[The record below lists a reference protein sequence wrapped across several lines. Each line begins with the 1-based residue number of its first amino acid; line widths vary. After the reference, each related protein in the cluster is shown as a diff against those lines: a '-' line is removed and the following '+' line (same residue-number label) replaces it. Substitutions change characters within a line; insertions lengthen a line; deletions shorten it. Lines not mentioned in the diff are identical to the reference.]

1 MSKVKELL
9 NYLAHHDYL
18 PTKYRE
24 EIQVLL
30 DNQPEANVIELL
42 VRGGFMESE
51 NLARVE
57 AEFFNF
63 PYVNL
68 EDKSSIDFLDLLPFE
83 LARDC
88 GAICFDKENESLSL
102 ALIFPEVSTIRKLN
116 SWASESGFYLKYY
129 ICSLLDYEKE
139 LAHYE
144 MIEPAVKDMTVEEK
158 EVSGFEVVPIDKI
171 VNTIL
176 TQATTVGAEE
186 IMIDS
191 SSSGVRVRFRLG
203 GLLTTV
209 LSLPLTVKD
218 HLFGFLKGLAQ
229 VPFEDAVGIGQLDLI
244 VNKKELRFSLSALK
258 TNEGEKLVIKE
269 ISKKESKFD
278 LESLGFGSHL
288 KGIINKGL
296 TESKGKIIIF
306 GETGSGRTTTLY
318 SLLKQLNPQE
328 KHIVSLEN
336 SLESN
341 LSGISQLQMKPESG
355 LDYSQAIRGLLR
367 HQPDV
372 VALEEINNQATAES
386 ALHLAMTGAHIIT
399 SSEAS
404 GLVDGLSRLLKL
416 KMDSYHLSS
425 VLNTIIAQR
434 LVKRVCPHCGSIQEM
449 TTDESDFVK
458 QELSIVPREKL
469 PRGIDLSGKLFKM
482 QSDGCSWCDH
492 SGYLGKMA
500 VAEGGSVDEGV
511 RSDLSSVQKKSEI
524 RAALDKLD
532 RLTMYQDG
540 LIKVLQGRTTLD
552 EIVSK

>member
-1 MSKVKELL
+1 MSKVNELL
-9 NYLAHHDYL
+9 NYLAHHNYL

-42 VRGGFMESE
+42 VRGGFLESE

-63 PYVNL
+63 PYVSL
-68 EDKSSIDFLDLLPFE
+68 EDKTPIDFLPLLPFE

-88 GAICFDKENESLSL
+88 GAVCFDKENESLSL
-102 ALIFPEVSTIRKLN
+102 ALIFPEVSNIRKLN
-116 SWASESGFYLKYY
+116 SWAAERGFYLKYY
-129 ICSLLDYEKE
+129 ICSLLEYEKE
-139 LAHYE
+139 LARYDVVE
-144 MIEPAVKDMTVEEK
+144 EEVEDMPVEEK
-158 EVSGFEVVPIDKI
+158 EVSGFEVVPVDKI

-176 TQATTVGAEE
+176 TQATSVGAEE

-191 SSSGVRVRFRLG
+191 SAAGVRVRFRLG

-209 LSLPLTVKD
+209 LTLPLTIKD
-218 HLFGFLKGLAQ
+218 HLYGFLKGLAQ
-229 VPFEDAVGIGQLDLI
+229 VPFEATVGTGQLDLI
-244 VNKKELRFSLSALK
+244 VNKDELRFSLSALK
-258 TNEGEKLVIKE
+258 TNEGEKLILKKV
-269 ISKKESKFD
+269 SKAEGRFD

-288 KGIINKGL
+288 KELINKGL
-296 TESKGKIIIF
+296 TRSTGKIIIF
-306 GETGSGRTTTLY
+306 GEPGSGRTTTLY

-355 LDYSQAIRGLLR
+355 LDYSQAIKGLLR

-372 VALEEINNQATAES
+372 VALEEINNQATAEA

-404 GLVDGLSRLLKL
+404 DLVDGLSRLLKL

-434 LVKRVCPHCGSIQEM
+434 LVKRVCPHCGSIHEM
-449 TTDESDFVK
+449 NNDESDFVK
-458 QELSIVPREKL
+458 QELQSVSKEKL

-492 SGYLGKMA
+492 SGYLGKIA
-500 VAEGGSVDEGV
+500 VAEGLNVDEGV
-511 RSDLSSVQKKSEI
+511 RSDLSSVRSKADI
-524 RAALDKLD
+524 RAALNKLD